1 MYDPIRMNNEI
12 QPEKDINVEVLDA
25 LNQIQ
30 RNTKVIKGWVTFFG
44 ILVLIVLIGYLV
56 ITLVGAA
63 AFLNLFSGILR

>member
-56 ITLVGAA
+56 ITLVGVA